1 MRVKAILSFLA
12 LSIVLLSM
20 LTGSQGCANIMPPTG
35 GPRDSLPPVLLKA
48 TPRDSTLHFNSRQ
61 ITLVFDEYVEIDD
74 YYKNLIISPV
84 PKSMPAV
91 SRKLETISVRLKD
104 DLEPNTTYTLD
115 FGRSVKDVNEGNIY
129 KNFTYIFSTGDYFD
143 SLQFKGKVILAETGG
158 VDSTLTVMLHRSGED
173 TLLRNEKPRYVTRVN
188 PKGEFHFHN
197 LAPGTYYAYALKD
210 ESGSYRYFGG
220 SDVLF
225 AFADS
230 AVVVGSATSDLTLY
244 AYAVKKEKAQDEP
257 VTSSGGSRGGAT
269 DKRLKFA
276 VNLLGSQQDLLSPF
290 IFTFQN
296 PVRRFDTT
304 KIRVSTD
311 SSYTPLAGAT
321 TWESDS
327 TGRKWSFNPAWKP
340 NTLYHI
346 IMEKDF
352 ATDSLGYQLL
362 KADTV
367 SFFSKNTTDY
377 GKLNLQ
383 FQNLDL
389 SRHPVLQFIQNNQI
403 VASYP
408 LTAATFTRDLFLPG
422 EYNLRILEDENQNGI
437 WDPGSFFGTRRQ
449 PEKVRPLV
457 RTINIK
463 PNLDIPIEIDVNA
476 TQEPG
481 TEGGKPGI
489 NRRTGTLRIN
499 QN

>member
-12 LSIVLLSM
+12 ISIVLLSM
-20 LTGSQGCANIMPPTG
+20 ITGSPGCANIMPPTG

-48 TPRDSTLHFNSRQ
+48 TPRDSTLHFTGNH
-61 ITLVFDEYVEIDD
+61 ITLIFDEYVDLDD

-84 PKSMPAV
+84 PKNMPAV

-104 DLEPNTTYTLD
+104 ELEPNTTYTLD
-115 FGRSVKDVNEGNIY
+115 FGRSIKDVNEGNIY

-158 VDSTLTVMLHRSGED
+158 IDSTLTVMLHRSGED
-173 TLLRNEKPRYVTRVN
+173 TLLRDAKPRYVTRVN

-210 ESGSYRYFGG
+210 ESGSYRYFPN

-230 AVVVGSATSDLTLY
+230 AVIVGASTPDLTLY
-244 AYAVKKEKAQDEP
+244 AFAAKKKDKAQDEP
-257 VTSSGGSRGGAT
+257 VATGNNRSGAT

-290 IFTFQN
+290 TFTFQN
-296 PVRRFDTT
+296 VVRKFDTS

-311 SSYTPLAGAT
+311 STFTPLAGAPA
-321 TWESDS
+321 WESDS
-327 TGRKWSFNPAWKP
+327 TGKKWSFHPTWKP

-352 ATDSLGYQLL
+352 ATDTLGYQLL

-389 SRHPVLQFIQNNQI
+389 SRHPVLQFVQNNQI

-408 LTAATFTRDLFLPG
+408 LTATTFTRDLFLPG

-449 PEKVRPLV
+449 PEKVKPLV
-457 RTINIK
+457 RSINVK

-481 TEGGKPGI
+481 ADGKPGI

-499 QN
+499 Q

>member
-12 LSIVLLSM
+12 ISIILLSM

-48 TPRDSTLHFNSRQ
+48 TPRDSTLRFAGKQ
-61 ITLVFDEYVEIDD
+61 ITLVFDEYVDLDD

-84 PKSMPAV
+84 PKNMPAV

-104 DLEPNTTYTLD
+104 ELEPNTTYTLD
-115 FGRSVKDVNEGNIY
+115 FGRSIKDVNEGNIY
-129 KNFTYIFSTGDYFD
+129 KNFTYIFSTGSYFD
-143 SLQFKGKVILAETGG
+143 SLEFKGKVILAETGG

-173 TLLRNEKPRYVTRVN
+173 TLLRDQKPRYVTRVN

-210 ESGSYRYFGG
+210 ESGSYRYFPS

-230 AVVVGSATSDLTLY
+230 AVVVGSATPDLTLY
-244 AYAVKKEKAQDEP
+244 AFVAKKKDKAQDEP
-257 VTSSGGSRGGAT
+257 VTSGNNRGGAT
-269 DKRLKFA
+269 DKRLKFS

-290 IFTFQN
+290 TFTFQN
-296 PVRRFDTT
+296 PVRNFDTT
-304 KIRVSTD
+304 KLRVSTD
-311 SSYTPLAGAT
+311 STYTPLAGST
-321 TWESDS
+321 KWESDS
-327 TGRKWSFNPAWKP
+327 TGRKWSFHPAWKP

-346 IMEKDF
+346 ILEKDF
-352 ATDSLGYQLL
+352 ATDTLGYQLL
-362 KADTV
+362 KGDTV
-367 SFFSKNTTDY
+367 SFFTKNTTDY

-389 SRHPVLQFIQNNQI
+389 SRHPVLQFVQNNQI

-408 LTAATFTRDLFLPG
+408 LTTTTFTRELFLPG
-422 EYNLRILEDENQNGI
+422 EYNLRILDDENQNGI

-449 PEKVRPLV
+449 PEKVKPLA
-457 RTINIK
+457 RTINVK

-476 TQEPG
+476 IQEAG
-481 TEGGKPGI
+481 AENKPGI

-499 QN
+499 Q